1 MRKLEKIRE
10 VLPTGRGSGSLRKKK
25 RHHFGP
31 FPKFILVF
39 LSYIPEF
46 ASFNNHFIILNEW
59 GSPSWRTMK
68 MT

>member
-10 VLPTGRGSGSLRKKK
+10 VLPTGRGSGSLRKGK
-25 RHHFGP
+25 RP